1 MLHQVCPEPAAA
13 AGYTVAVAA
22 GYTAAVGVETGA
34 GVGRTVVA
42 VADCTA
48 PDCTAAAAAAAAAA
62 VAAAVFGLPSAARM
76 MAEPEWTGT

>member
-13 AGYTVAVAA
+13 AGYTVAVA
-22 GYTAAVGVETGA
+22 VETGA

-48 PDCTAAAAAAAAAA
+48 PDCTAAAVAA
-62 VAAAVFGLPSAARM
+62 VVGLPSVARM

>member
-1 MLHQVCPEPAAA
+1 MLHQVCPESAAA

-48 PDCTAAAAAAAAAA
+48 PDCTAAAAAVAA
-62 VAAAVFGLPSAARM
+62 VVGLPSVARK

>member
-48 PDCTAAAAAAAAAA
+48 PDCTAAA
-62 VAAAVFGLPSAARM
+62 VAAAVVGLPSAARM